1 MSEDNNDSTTCPVCF
16 ELYKETGG
24 HIPRLLPCS
33 HTLCHSCTVTLTRN
47 GKLECPQDRQV
58 HHAKKGRLIFPQNQ
72 YILKQLEMKPSKTE
86 FQICIQHNKEK
97 NLYCKEL
104 WCQTVICSVCLTEK
118 HNRHAV
124 VDFLTVKEN
133 VINDVAAETE
143 RLSKNLAEHK
153 EKLTKL
159 RDETNEKYSLNV
171 DKINGSKTDFMDSIQ
186 PKIKKI
192 EGILQKLEN
201 IRKRTNP
208 KMKCED
214 LSTTK
219 QWIEDLKKDSDLIV
233 NGSTIITTFD
243 LKEDKVTFNPTGTAR
258 FKISARK
265 ILDRGKS
272 DS

>member
-33 HTLCHSCTVTLTRN
+33 HTLCHSCTVTLTKN

-58 HHAKKGRLIFPQNQ
+58 HHAKKGKLIFPQNQ

-97 NLYCKEL
+97 NLYCKEI
-104 WCQTVICSVCLTEK
+104 WCQTVICSVCLSEK

-143 RLSKNLAEHK
+143 RLCKNLAEHK

-159 RDETNEKYSLNV
+159 RDETNEKYSLHV
-171 DKINGSKTDFMDSIQ
+171 DKINASKTDFMDSIQ
-186 PKIKKI
+186 PKIQKI
-192 EGILQKLEN
+192 EGILQKLVN
-201 IRKRTNP
+201 IRKRMNL
-208 KMKCED
+208 KMKCEE
-214 LSTTK
+214 LSATK
-219 QWIEDLKKDSDLIV
+219 QSIEDLKKDSDWIV
-233 NGSTIITTFD
+233 NGSIIITGFE
-243 LKEDKVTFNPTGTAR
+243 LKEDKVIVNPTGAAR

-265 ILDRGKS
+265 ILDLGK
-272 DS
+272 